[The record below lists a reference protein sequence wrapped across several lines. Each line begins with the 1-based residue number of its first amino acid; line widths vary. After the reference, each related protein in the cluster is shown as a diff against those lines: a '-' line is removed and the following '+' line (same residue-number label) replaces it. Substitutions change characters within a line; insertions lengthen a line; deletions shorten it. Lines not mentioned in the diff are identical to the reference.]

1 MPLNNPKKIRDKKG
15 VKAMGISI
23 DMNRALTSESYAAQ
37 CIRSGQLSSSER
49 SQIAAQWGADK
60 IKLWEAVDSTD
71 YRIDDD
77 DWNASSDAGRKKAEE
92 ATGHDGSKVSI
103 LKVGTDVLGAGL
115 SATGAIMA
123 STNNGGALGSAMFDN
138 NILWTKDVTKVAGTD
153 YKKTQKNLSARATVI
168 MASAT
173 ALKYWLE
180 RPNKDQVEAAKKLYN
195 SAEGTGVLADGQCS
209 LSEAQ
214 ELMQEASEETTKLT
228 EESEELNDETNEDID
243 DNKTIFDFYRKQYE
257 YLKAKAQ
264 RGEELTPDE
273 KQMLKELTPLMEEA
287 VENINTTREEASTDL
302 EDKTDAIEAY
312 QTNYD
317 DSAETIAEVQGVTD
331 FAEGFDSATRTMAYI
346 EGGAQTLNGISAGRA
361 AALLSVS
368 GFWNIAFAAM
378 GYVAAAASAGAAA
391 QQFSWA
397 GEVGDEIHFRED
409 TQDLGSET
417 SDMYDE
423 ELDNFAGNIEIIDD
437 LEVVVPED
445 TEIPNQPAV
454 SVDSGAGDIDP
465 LAAGAAGVN
474 VDENNDDNNGDNNG
488 GGSDPLAAGAASQEV
503 KTDESKADDDPKKD
517 EDEKK

>member
-23 DMNRALTSESYAAQ
+23 DMNRALTSEAYAAQ

-71 YRIDDD
+71 YRIEDD
-77 DWNASSDAGRKKAEE
+77 DWNASIDAGRKKAEE
-92 ATGHDGSKVSI
+92 ATGHDGSKESI

-115 SATGAIMA
+115 STTGAIA
-123 STNNGGALGSAMFDN
+123 LTTSSTGGIAGSLGRSIIGEKATNNISLGKSVGEGGAEK
-138 NILWTKDVTKVAGTD
+138 NIG
-153 YKKTQKNLSARATVI
+153 ARATVI
-168 MASAT
+168 MASAV
-173 ALKYWLE
+173 AAKYWLE
-180 RPNKDQVEAAKKLYN
+180 RPNKEQVEAAKQLYN
-195 SAEGTGVLADGQCS
+195 AQEGTGILIDGQCS
-209 LSEAQ
+209 LNEAQ
-214 ELMQEASEETTKLT
+214 ELMQEASEETTALT
-228 EESEELNDETNEDID
+228 EEAEELNDETNEDID
-243 DNKTIFDFYRKQYE
+243 DNKTNFDFYRKQYE
-257 YLKAKAQ
+257 YLKEKAQ

-273 KQMLKELTPLMEEA
+273 KQMLKDLAPLMEEA
-287 VENINTTREEASTDL
+287 SANITTAQEEASTAL
-302 EDKTDAIEAY
+302 EDKTEEIEAY

-317 DSAETIAEVQGVTD
+317 DSAETIAEVQGLTD

-368 GFWNIAFAAM
+368 GFWNIAFATM
-378 GYVAAAASAGAAA
+378 GYVAATASAGAAA

-397 GEVGDEIHFRED
+397 GQVGDEIDFREA

-423 ELDNFAGNIEIIDD
+423 ELDNFAGNLEIIDD

-445 TEIPNQPAV
+445 LAIPNQPATAG
-454 SVDSGAGDIDP
+454 DSGGSEIDP
-465 LAAGAAGVN
+465 LAAGAAGVD
-474 VDENNDDNNGDNNG
+474 VDENNGDNNG
-488 GGSDPLAAGAASQEV
+488 GDSDPLASGAAGQEV
-503 KTDESKADDDPKKD
+503 KPDEPKAEDDPNKKD